1 MARYIAT
8 RICSSL
14 IILWIIS
21 ILVFLLMTLL
31 PGDPT
36 LTGAGLEATPEQR
49 ELFRDKLGLN
59 DPLPQRYG
67 DWLFHALQGDL
78 GVSTGQGAQS
88 VSISS
93 VFARRIPATM
103 ELGILS
109 LLVVVTVAVPIGVLA
124 ALKPGS
130 KREVAASTAMIV
142 GNSIPE
148 FLTGIALILVIA
160 LRFDLLPVGG
170 YVAFLD
176 DPIENL
182 KRMAMPV
189 LAISLTA
196 TTLLMRQTRS
206 AMINVL
212 SDDYIRTARAKGLRE
227 RTVVV
232 RHGLRNALIPVITIF
247 GFQAGLI
254 FSGAVITEHR
264 LQHPGHG
271 PPVRRERRRG
281 AGLQRDPEHRHVL
294 RDRHP
299 APESPG
305 RPLLHADRSAHPGG
319 TGGRM
324 SGDRTPAG
332 SAAPP
337 ALARAGLRE
346 RHWYREARGIGRVYA
361 RNRPAVVGAVLLL
374 GFGLVAGLAPL
385 VAPADP
391 FLTGQTRESVF
402 NAPSW
407 DHLAGTDAL
416 GRDVLSR
423 TIFGARIAWQVVLV
437 ATGVAVGIGV
447 PLGLLAGYV
456 GGKLDELVIMRF
468 VDAVMALPGLVLI
481 LALTGAV
488 GPSLTNTMII
498 IGIVWSP
505 GYARLTRG
513 VVLQIRQEVF
523 VDAARAIGATPAR
536 IMRRHLLPNVIAPI
550 MVLASLS
557 AAGIILVEA
566 GLSFIGAGVQE
577 PTPAWGRM
585 AADANKTILTRSAWP
600 LAGPAIA
607 IVLMVMSFNFVGDG
621 MRDAIDPR
629 LRNIR

>member
-1 MARYIAT
+1 
-8 RICSSL
+8 
-14 IILWIIS
+14 
-21 ILVFLLMTLL
+21 
-31 PGDPT
+31 
-36 LTGAGLEATPEQR
+36 
-49 ELFRDKLGLN
+49 
-59 DPLPQRYG
+59 
-67 DWLFHALQGDL
+67 
-78 GVSTGQGAQS
+78 
-88 VSISS
+88 
-93 VFARRIPATM
+93 
-103 ELGILS
+103 
-109 LLVVVTVAVPIGVLA
+109 
-124 ALKPGS
+124 
-130 KREVAASTAMIV
+130 
-142 GNSIPE
+142 
-148 FLTGIALILVIA
+148 
-160 LRFDLLPVGG
+160 
-170 YVAFLD
+170 
-176 DPIENL
+176 
-182 KRMAMPV
+182 
-189 LAISLTA
+189 
-196 TTLLMRQTRS
+196 
-206 AMINVL
+206 
-212 SDDYIRTARAKGLRE
+212 
-227 RTVVV
+227 
-232 RHGLRNALIPVITIF
+232 
-247 GFQAGLI
+247 
-254 FSGAVITEHR
+254 
-264 LQHPGHG
+264 
-271 PPVRRERRRG
+271 
-281 AGLQRDPEHRHVL
+281 
-294 RDRHP
+294 
-299 APESPG
+299 
-305 RPLLHADRSAHPGG
+305 
-319 TGGRM
+319 M

-468 VDAVMALPGLVLI
+468 VDAVMMLPGLVLI

-523 VDAARAIGATPAR
+523 VDAARAIGASPAR

-621 MRDAIDPR
+621 MRDAMDPR